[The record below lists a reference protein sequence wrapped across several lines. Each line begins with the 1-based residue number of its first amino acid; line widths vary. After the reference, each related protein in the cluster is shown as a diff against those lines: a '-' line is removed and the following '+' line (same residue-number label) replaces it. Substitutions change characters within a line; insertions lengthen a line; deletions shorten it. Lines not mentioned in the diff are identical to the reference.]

1 MFPEW
6 ILSILLEWL
15 AQMVSGGLLKKY
27 FYSTRWLFLIA
38 ILIVSLDQ
46 ISKVLIRQNLAFGEI
61 WSPWEWLTPYA
72 RFIHINNT
80 GAAFGMFKNGNP
92 IFMVL
97 AVIVS
102 GAILYYYPRVPE
114 NEKVIR
120 FSLSLQLAGAVGNLI
135 DRIFFGHVTD
145 FISVGNF
152 AIFNIADSS
161 ITVGVTILLIAVW
174 LQDRKEKKANFEK
187 DTQEP
192 AEEA

>member
-1 MFPEW
+1 M
-6 ILSILLEWL
+6 
-15 AQMVSGGLLKKY
+15 KKY
-27 FYSTRWLFLIA
+27 FYSTRWLFLVA
-38 ILIVSLDQ
+38 ILIVGLDQ

-72 RFIHINNT
+72 RFVHISNT

-102 GAILYYYPRVPE
+102 GAILYYYPRIPDT
-114 NEKVIR
+114 EKVIR

-161 ITVGVTILLIAVW
+161 ITVGVAILLIAVW
-174 LQDRKEKKANFEK
+174 MQDRKEKKASLEK
-187 DTQEP
+187 ENQEP

>member
-1 MFPEW
+1 MDF
-6 ILSILLEWL
+6 SILLEKL
-15 AQMVSGGLLKKY
+15 AQMVTGGLLKKY

-38 ILIVSLDQ
+38 ILIVCLDQ

-72 RFIHINNT
+72 RFIHISNT

-135 DRIFFGHVTD
+135 DRILFGHVTD
-145 FISVGNF
+145 FISLGNF
-152 AIFNIADSS
+152 AIFNVADSS
-161 ITVGVTILLIAVW
+161 ITVGVAILLIAVW
-174 LQDRKEKKANFEK
+174 LQDRKEKRANLEK

>member
-1 MFPEW
+1 M
-6 ILSILLEWL
+6 
-15 AQMVSGGLLKKY
+15 KKY
-27 FYSTRWLFLIA
+27 FYSTRWLFLVA
-38 ILIVSLDQ
+38 ILIVALDQ

-72 RFIHINNT
+72 RFIHISNT
-80 GAAFGMFKNGNP
+80 GAAFGIFKNGNP

-102 GAILYYYPRVPE
+102 GAILYYYPRIPDT
-114 NEKVIR
+114 EKVIR

-135 DRIFFGHVTD
+135 DRIFLGHVTD

-161 ITVGVTILLIAVW
+161 ITVGVAILLIAVW
-174 LQDRKEKKANFEK
+174 MQDRKEKKASLEK
-187 DTQEP
+187 ENQEP

>member
-1 MFPEW
+1 
-6 ILSILLEWL
+6 
-15 AQMVSGGLLKKY
+15 LKKY
-27 FYSTRWLFLIA
+27 FYSTRWLFLVA
-38 ILIVSLDQ
+38 ILIVGLDQ

-72 RFIHINNT
+72 RFVHISNT

-102 GAILYYYPRVPE
+102 GAILYYYPRIPDT
-114 NEKVIR
+114 EKVIR

-161 ITVGVTILLIAVW
+161 ITVGVAILLIAVW
-174 LQDRKEKKANFEK
+174 MQDRKEKKASLEK
-187 DTQEP
+187 ENQEP

>member
-174 LQDRKEKKANFEK
+174 LQDRKEKKANLEK

>member
-1 MFPEW
+1 M
-6 ILSILLEWL
+6 
-15 AQMVSGGLLKKY
+15 KKY
-27 FYSTRWLFLIA
+27 FYSTRWLFLVA
-38 ILIVSLDQ
+38 ILIVGLDQ
-46 ISKVLIRQNLAFGEI
+46 ISKFLIRQNLAFGEI

-72 RFIHINNT
+72 RFVHISNT

-102 GAILYYYPRVPE
+102 GAILYYYPRIPDT
-114 NEKVIR
+114 EKVIR

-161 ITVGVTILLIAVW
+161 ITVGVAILLIAVW
-174 LQDRKEKKANFEK
+174 MQDRKEKKASLEK
-187 DTQEP
+187 ENQEP

>member
-1 MFPEW
+1 
-6 ILSILLEWL
+6 
-15 AQMVSGGLLKKY
+15 MVSGGLLKKY